1 MRKSRSPIHTAP
13 PGFGQDVVQ
22 AAAAYQATVLRL
34 IRHAMA
40 GDGTADTIHSIRT
53 HCRRLQALLEL
64 CNNRDRAAVMAR
76 TVSRLSRLRA
86 LQVFRQYLM
95 KIEAPESDI
104 TAVEAWIVERERKLT
119 RAQTYRKIEQAVWKQ
134 ALPMITPPDL
144 SLKHRLEVL
153 RHEHERVL
161 TRLIE
166 KAMEKPRRTRLHALR
181 LALKTIRYQ
190 TEWLPGQAATKQDG
204 LKRIKQVQA
213 LLGRYEEMAD
223 FRRWGKRLN
232 LTVQACI
239 ERDWKRARRRAR
251 RVPEELAWLL
261 DALAAGRLW
270 SGGDRKG
277 ALLSLDDVRLL

>member
-1 MRKSRSPIHTAP
+1 MRRPRSPIHTAP
-13 PGFGQDVVQ
+13 ASLGQEVVQ
-22 AAAAYQATVLRL
+22 AAATYQATVLRL

-64 CNNRDRAAVMAR
+64 CDNRNRAAVMAQ

-104 TAVEAWIVERERKLT
+104 TAVEAWIVGREHKLT
-119 RAQTYRKIEQAVWKQ
+119 RAQAYRKIEQAVWKQ
-134 ALPMITPPDL
+134 ALPLITSPGL

-161 TRLIE
+161 SRLIE
-166 KAMEKPRRTRLHALR
+166 KASEKPRRKRLHALR
-181 LALKTIRYQ
+181 LALKTVRYQ
-190 TEWLPGQAATKQDG
+190 TEWLPGQGATKQDG

-213 LLGRYEEMAD
+213 LLGRYEERAD
-223 FRRWGKRLN
+223 FRRWGKKLN
-232 LTVQACI
+232 LTVQTRI

-270 SGGDRKG
+270 SEGDRKG
-277 ALLSLDDVRLL
+277 ALLSLDNVRLL

>member
-1 MRKSRSPIHTAP
+1 MRKPRSPIHTAP
-13 PGFGQDVVQ
+13 PTFGQDVVQ

-53 HCRRLQALLEL
+53 HCRRLQAVLEL
-64 CNNRDRAAVMAR
+64 CNNRDRAAMMAR

-104 TAVEAWIVERERKLT
+104 TAVEAWIVEREHKLT

-134 ALPMITPPDL
+134 ALPMITPPGL

-153 RHEHERVL
+153 RHEHERL
-161 TRLIE
+161 LSRLIE
-166 KAMEKPRRTRLHALR
+166 KALEKPRRKRLHALR

-190 TEWLPGQAATKQDG
+190 TEWLPGQAAAKQDG

-232 LTVQACI
+232 LTVQARI

-251 RVPEELAWLL
+251 RVPEELSWLL

-277 ALLSLDDVRLL
+277 GLLSLDNVRLL

>member
-1 MRKSRSPIHTAP
+1 MRRPRSPIHTVPASL
-13 PGFGQDVVQ
+13 GQAVVQ
-22 AAAAYQATVLRL
+22 AAAGYQATVLRL
-34 IRHAMA
+34 VRHAMA

-53 HCRRLQALLEL
+53 HCRRLQAVLEL
-64 CNNRDRAAVMAR
+64 CGNRDRAAVMAQ

-95 KIEAPESDI
+95 KIEAPEADI
-104 TAVEAWIVERERKLT
+104 TAVEAWIVEREHKLT
-119 RAQTYRKIEQAVWKQ
+119 RAQAYRKIEQAVWKQ
-134 ALPMITPPDL
+134 ALPMITPPGL

-161 TRLIE
+161 SRLIE
-166 KAMEKPRRTRLHALR
+166 KALEKPRRKRLHALR

-190 TEWLPGQAATKQDG
+190 AEWLPGQAATKQDV
-204 LKRIKQVQA
+204 LKRIKQVQT

-232 LTVQACI
+232 LTVQTRI
-239 ERDWKRARRRAR
+239 ERDWKRTRRRAR
-251 RVPEELAWLL
+251 RVPGELSWLL

-270 SGGDRKG
+270 SGGDQQG
-277 ALLSLDDVRLL
+277 MLLSLDDVRLL

>member
-1 MRKSRSPIHTAP
+1 MRSSGSPIHTAL
-13 PGFGQDVVQ
+13 PGLGQDVVQ
-22 AAAAYQATVLRL
+22 AAAAYQSTALRL
-34 IRHAMA
+34 IGHAIA
-40 GDGTADTIHSIRT
+40 GDGSADTIHSIRT

-64 CNNRDRAAVMAR
+64 CDNRDRAAAMAH
-76 TVSRLSRLRA
+76 TVSRMSRLRA

-95 KIEAPESDI
+95 KVEAPESDI
-104 TAVEAWIVERERKLT
+104 AAVESWIAAREQKLSRT
-119 RAQTYRKIEQAVWKQ
+119 QAYRKIEQAIWKQ
-134 ALPMITPPDL
+134 ALPTIASHGF

-232 LTVQACI
+232 LTVQARI

-251 RVPEELAWLL
+251 RVPEELRWLL

-277 ALLSLDDVRLL
+277 ALLSPDNVRLL

>member
-34 IRHAMA
+34 TRHAMA

-104 TAVEAWIVERERKLT
+104 IAVEAWIVEREHKLT

-144 SLKHRLEVL
+144 SLKSRLEVL

-161 TRLIE
+161 SRLIE

-232 LTVQACI
+232 LTVQARI

-251 RVPEELAWLL
+251 R
-261 DALAAGRLW
+261 
-270 SGGDRKG
+270 DRK
-277 ALLSLDDVRLL
+277 SVV

>member
-1 MRKSRSPIHTAP
+1 MRRPRSSIHTAP
-13 PGFGQDVVQ
+13 PGFGQEVVQ

-104 TAVEAWIVERERKLT
+104 IAVEAWIVEREHKLT

-153 RHEHERVL
+153 RHEHERL
-161 TRLIE
+161 LSRLIE

-190 TEWLPGQAATKQDG
+190 TEWLPGQAAAKQDG

-232 LTVQACI
+232 LTVQTRL

-251 RVPEELAWLL
+251 RVPGGLGWLL
-261 DALAAGRLW
+261 DALAAGSVW
-270 SGGDRKG
+270 IGGDQQG
-277 ALLSLDDVRLL
+277 TSSSLDDVRLV

>member
-1 MRKSRSPIHTAP
+1 
-13 PGFGQDVVQ
+13 
-22 AAAAYQATVLRL
+22 L
-34 IRHAMA
+34 
-40 GDGTADTIHSIRT
+40 
-53 HCRRLQALLEL
+53 
-64 CNNRDRAAVMAR
+64 
-76 TVSRLSRLRA
+76 
-86 LQVFRQYLM
+86 
-95 KIEAPESDI
+95 
-104 TAVEAWIVERERKLT
+104 
-119 RAQTYRKIEQAVWKQ
+119 
-134 ALPMITPPDL
+134 
-144 SLKHRLEVL
+144 
-153 RHEHERVL
+153 
-161 TRLIE
+161 
-166 KAMEKPRRTRLHALR
+166 EKPRRKRLHALR

-232 LTVQACI
+232 LTVQARI

-277 ALLSLDDVRLL
+277 ALLSPDNVRLL